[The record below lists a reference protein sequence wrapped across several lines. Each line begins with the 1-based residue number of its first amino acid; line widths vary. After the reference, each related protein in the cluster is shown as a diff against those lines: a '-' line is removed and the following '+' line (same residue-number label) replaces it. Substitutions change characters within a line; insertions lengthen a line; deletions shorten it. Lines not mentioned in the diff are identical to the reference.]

1 MATVNYE
8 KIFTEVRG
16 VQVIAWK
23 GLKNGDTGQ
32 PYECAPWSDKSVQ
45 VSGTFGTGGNCR
57 IEGSLM
63 VSNPAWATLNDAQGN
78 ALDITIA
85 KIETILEHTYQIRP
99 NITAGDAST
108 NLDVYLIMYSKQF
121 GS

>member
-85 KIETILEHTYQIRP
+85 QPKHLSMQRLRSLNVYCGSLENESLNY
-99 NITAGDAST
+99 
-108 NLDVYLIMYSKQF
+108 
-121 GS
+121 